1 MYNKRSFTT
10 LYPFSQEPP
19 DQLRV
24 AFLHLCGGCAAIGV
38 LVAVCVQT
46 SKSVDAG
53 KGKAQIRRISHP
65 NVRNFLRFCGYSGL
79 IVYKPLILLIIDFF
93 AVHILGL
100 FFHIF
105 VLLFHILAFF
115 STSHFLPLFLMFLY
129 FLFKINKIDI
139 ENERN

>member
-1 MYNKRSFTT
+1 MDTFTT

-79 IVYKPLILLIIDFF
+79 IVYKSLILLIIDFF
-93 AVHILGL
+93 CRPHFGAVLPHICPAVPHFGVFLHIAL
-100 FFHIF
+100 FASIPYVFIF
-105 VLLFHILAFF
+105 FI
-115 STSHFLPLFLMFLY
+115 
-129 FLFKINKIDI
+129 
-139 ENERN
+139 